1 MNRSNAVFS
10 SLSHLFAKKFPRDR
24 NGLIQK
30 EIQATKGMFASTP
43 GHDYD
48 FFYYGQIHENA
59 QEWILHDW
67 FKEGRDWHV
76 VTTRYLV
83 QPHKIYRTQEGQ
95 PYQEV
100 TGDELER
107 FRKAIELYYAKVR
120 AKVYG

>member
-1 MNRSNAVFS
+1 MSQGNPAFPG
-10 SLSHLFAKKFPRDR
+10 LSRLFAKKLPSDR

-30 EIQATKGMFASTP
+30 ELEATKGMFAGTQ
-43 GHDYD
+43 GHQYN
-48 FFYYGQIHENA
+48 FFYYGQIHENSH
-59 QEWILHDW
+59 EWILHDW
-67 FKEGRDWHV
+67 FKEGKEWRV

-107 FRKAIELYYAKVR
+107 FRKAIELYYSKVR
-120 AKVYG
+120 SKVYG